1 MKRIPREADIIQI
14 RRPIGLE
21 SNRLVKG
28 SPEYTCILVIPS
40 KTDSDV
46 YGFIYTYAST
56 KTYKSGGKLPFPAA
70 GHSVKTMSEFRFDDH
85 TAFATNYTKPGYPK
99 ERNPYY
105 FNRMRIMWDK
115 FPELLPFVFEA
126 FPYAPEA
133 KVNLPH
139 EKIKE
144 LLRIQWEYYL
154 DIRNGNMPVAN
165 SEVITKE
172 IY

>member
-40 KTDSDV
+40 KTDGDV

-70 GHSVKTMSEFRFDDH
+70 GHSIKSMSEFRFDDH
-85 TAFATNYTKPGYPK
+85 RAFATNWTKPGNPK
-99 ERNPYY
+99 ERNPHY

-126 FPYAPEA
+126 FPYETIA

-154 DIRNGNMPVAN
+154 DILNGNMPVPN
-165 SEVITKE
+165 SEVVRKE